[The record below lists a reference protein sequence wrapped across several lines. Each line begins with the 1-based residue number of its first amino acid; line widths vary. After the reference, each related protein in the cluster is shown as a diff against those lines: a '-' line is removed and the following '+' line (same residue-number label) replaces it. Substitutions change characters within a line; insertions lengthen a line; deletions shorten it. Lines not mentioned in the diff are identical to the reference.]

1 MVCVPGMDNV
11 LQGDFG
17 EAWLEAVAAGC
28 GLLHGRPTKSDL
40 EKADVELVLPRTV
53 AGTYN
58 PTVKVQVKTEIN
70 LRRDSDGN
78 LIYNLDM
85 ATYNVL
91 RRQDHSVR
99 RILAVIGLSGDGS
112 RVRLHPDGT
121 LLVGSSGS
129 VSLEGYP
136 ASSNVAS
143 QVVLL
148 PASNT
153 LDQPGL
159 HRMLTTYGV
168 SRSTPVPEVDP
179 WTISG
184 AEGEP

>member
-1 MVCVPGMDNV
+1 MVSVPGMDNV

-28 GLLHGRPTKSDL
+28 GLLHGRPTKTDL
-40 EKADVELVLPRTV
+40 EKADVELVFPSTV

-70 LRRDSDGN
+70 LRKDSDGN
-78 LIYNLDM
+78 LIYNLDVV
-85 ATYNVL
+85 TYNVL

-121 LLVGSSGS
+121 LLVGSSGW

-136 ASSNVAS
+136 ATSNTAS
-143 QVVLL
+143 QVLLL
-148 PASNT
+148 PAANT
-153 LDQPGL
+153 LDEPGL

-168 SRSTPVPEVDP
+168 SRSTPVPDVDP

-184 AEGEP
+184 VEAER